1 MTVLEKF
8 NLEGKV
14 AIVTGGAGLLGK
26 KICEGLL
33 ELGANVA
40 VVDLQIEL
48 VLDWPINSEGG
59 SFHAFECDV
68 SDKKSVLICVETII
82 KRFGR
87 VDILFNNAA
96 TKTRNPS
103 DFFASFEE
111 YSIDVWREVMS
122 VNIDGMFLM
131 AQAVGAHMV
140 DNGGGSIIQT
150 SSIYGV
156 QAPDNR
162 IYHGSK
168 YLGLEINSPA
178 VYSASKAG
186 VIGLTKWLATY
197 WASKF
202 IRVNCL
208 VPGGIASGQN
218 SKFAKAYS
226 SRVPLARMAE
236 ADEIVPIAIYLASD
250 ASSYVTGQVISVD
263 GGLSAW

>member
-33 ELGANVA
+33 ELGASVA
-40 VVDLQIEL
+40 VVDLCIEQIS
-48 VLDWPINSEGG
+48 DWPINFDNSKLY
-59 SFHAFECDV
+59 AVECDV
-68 SDKKSVLICVETII
+68 SNKESVSACVELIV
-82 KRFGR
+82 KRFGKL
-87 VDILFNNAA
+87 DILFNNAA
-96 TKTRNPS
+96 TKTNNLS
-103 DFFASFEE
+103 DFFAPFEE

-131 AQAVGAHMV
+131 AQAVGPHMV
-140 DNGGGSIIQT
+140 DNGVGSIVQM
-150 SSIYGV
+150 SSIYGF

-162 IYHGSK
+162 IYKGSK
-168 YLGLEINSPA
+168 YLGLEINTPA
-178 VYSASKAG
+178 VYSASKAA

-197 WASKF
+197 WAAKS

-208 VPGGIASGQN
+208 VPGGVESGQN
-218 SKFAKAYS
+218 TTFSKSYS
-226 SRVPLARMAE
+226 SRVPLGRMADANE
-236 ADEIVPIAIYLASD
+236 LVPIAMYLASD